1 MYVCN
6 KNIIPMVVVVVG
18 KRGRLVAVGL
28 GVSGSGTGRGLVVGE
43 GHLSGFDAFEVLHQ
57 NIVVPLH
64 LLHRLST
71 AYHGRHIFPSVGCV
85 LVEYG

>member
-1 MYVCN
+1 M
-6 KNIIPMVVVVVG
+6 VVVVG

-28 GVSGSGTGRGLVVGE
+28 GVSGSGLVVGK
-43 GHLSGFDAFEVLHQ
+43 GHLSGLDAFEVLHQ
-57 NIVVPLH
+57 NIVVPLY

-85 LVEYG
+85 LVEHG